1 MTEQDAAKIIMRTL
15 RSKGLHPHIYISID
29 YVFSDLI
36 RQGMTIDD
44 VEGGLV
50 AGLMNAWLQSVQSYL
65 ALTEL
70 GFGLTTPANDNGRL
84 RVLH

>member
-15 RSKGLHPHIYISID
+15 RSKGLHPHIYISMD
-29 YVFSDLI
+29 YVFSDLV
-36 RQGMTIDD
+36 RQGVTIDD

-50 AGLMNAWLQSVQSYL
+50 VGLMNAWLQSAQSYL

-70 GFGLTTPANDNGRL
+70 GYGLTTPANDNGS
-84 RVLH
+84 LHIVH